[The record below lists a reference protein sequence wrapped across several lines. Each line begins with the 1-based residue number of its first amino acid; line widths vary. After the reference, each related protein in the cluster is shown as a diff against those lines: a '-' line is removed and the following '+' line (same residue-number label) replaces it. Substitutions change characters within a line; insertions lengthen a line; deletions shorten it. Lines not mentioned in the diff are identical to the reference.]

1 MVNGTNITFNENS
14 SFQKSTSMFNS
25 NEQNETDLKY
35 FDSSYKA
42 RQITTNGPQELL
54 FGSLDTTKMENN
66 CHAQSINLNRTPRNL
81 NESHQLNLSLQSS
94 RICSK
99 SYTKIPD
106 LLKDSCLIN
115 KILPVI
121 DSSST
126 YPEHRNQ
133 SLTHKNTSNTNLNS
147 SISMSKSVIV
157 TSSDKPN
164 FNRMT
169 RSSISRQSSRDSVLS
184 ISPDSASRRNV
195 IRDNNVFN
203 RLTSETKQ
211 SPMPERGH
219 IKSYSGTSSRY
230 KNSPISLTHIAEG
243 HSKAVLSVD
252 SYDLK
257 LFTSSKDC
265 TAKVWDLM
273 TGQEIS
279 SLDGHISN
287 VHKIKYCE
295 NSQICYTLSAYYVKL
310 WDLRQPTTKII
321 KTLK

>member
-1 MVNGTNITFNENS
+1 MITNENS
-14 SFQKSTSMFNS
+14 NFLKSANMFNS
-25 NEQNETDLKY
+25 HEQNQIDMKFL
-35 FDSSYKA
+35 DSSCKA
-42 RQITTNGPQELL
+42 RQVTTNGPQELL
-54 FGSLDTTKMENN
+54 YCSFETTKIENN
-66 CHAQSINLNRTPRNL
+66 FQAISKNSDGAPINL
-81 NESHQLNLSLQSS
+81 NESRQSNLSLQSS

-106 LLKDSCLIN
+106 LVKDSCLIN
-115 KILPVI
+115 KNLPVI
-121 DSSST
+121 DSSSS
-126 YPEHRNQ
+126 YSEHRNS
-133 SLTHKNTSNTNLNS
+133 SLSQKTISNTNLNNS
-147 SISMSKSVIV
+147 LSMSKSVIV
-157 TSSDKPN
+157 TPSEKSN

-184 ISPDSASRRNV
+184 TSPDSAFRRNLT
-195 IRDNNVFN
+195 RDNNVFN

-230 KNSPISLTHIAEG
+230 KSSPISLTHIAEG

-252 SYDLK
+252 SHDLK
-257 LFTSSKDC
+257 MFTSSKDC
-265 TAKVWDLM
+265 TAKVWDLI

-295 NSQICYTLSAYYVKL
+295 NSQICYTLSAYCVKL
-310 WDLRQPTTKII
+310 WDLRQPTTKLI